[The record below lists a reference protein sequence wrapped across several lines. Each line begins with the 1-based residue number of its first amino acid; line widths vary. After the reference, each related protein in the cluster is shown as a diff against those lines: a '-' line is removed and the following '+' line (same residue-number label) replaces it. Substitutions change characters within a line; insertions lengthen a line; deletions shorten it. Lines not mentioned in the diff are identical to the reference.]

1 MVDLVANDSTN
12 PGKLRIA
19 IVGAGLVGSAALL
32 ALSRLQDVEVVGFE
46 KSPAPREAG
55 AWISLTV
62 TGQLVLTKL
71 ISPEKI
77 NEIVYRPPD
86 RAVYVTRHWRTGEDL
101 VRSYSSEHI
110 KEDFIQAR
118 THRWPLLKLLT
129 DHHPKDAV
137 QYGKQVTGV
146 RTSEVGAKLE
156 FANGRTTSDFDLVVA
171 ADGIYSGIRRQYWPD
186 HHVQFKGAV
195 AYRNVFH
202 KSRVA
207 HIKELHDDSS
217 SWRRDGEV
225 VFLSELGLDQYGVV
239 IIKTEEL
246 DYAATLRWERSISQ
260 EGLNRLRDHYKDWD
274 PVISKVLDT
283 VEDIQ
288 AYPLDTGPWLRELTR
303 EDRVV
308 FIGDASHPTAG
319 AYGAGAAMGF
329 GDAWALYRSLE
340 LTRRRGRQETAGYDL
355 HKALQVFQQT
365 RAPFLLRVEQ
375 QIALDRDTAK
385 YLAEAAGDEDE
396 WKRRFKESG
405 ASIRWLQEHDVELE
419 VLKAAS
425 TVGVWKT

>member
-1 MVDLVANDSTN
+1 M
-12 PGKLRIA
+12 
-19 IVGAGLVGSAALL
+19 

-46 KSPAPREAG
+46 KSPVPREAG

-71 ISPEKI
+71 ISPAKI

-101 VRSYSSEHI
+101 VRQYSSEHI

-129 DHHPKDAV
+129 DHHPKGAV

-146 RTSEVGAKLE
+146 KTSEVGAKLK
-156 FANGRTTSDFDLVVA
+156 FANGGTTSEFDLVVA

-186 HHVQFKGAV
+186 RQVQFKGAV

-239 IIKTEEL
+239 IIKTEEP

-260 EGLNRLRDHYKDWD
+260 RDWTGSEITTKTGTRLFPKFWILWRTFR
-274 PVISKVLDT
+274 P
-283 VEDIQ
+283 
-288 AYPLDTGPWLRELTR
+288 TR
-303 EDRVV
+303 
-308 FIGDASHPTAG
+308 
-319 AYGAGAAMGF
+319 
-329 GDAWALYRSLE
+329 
-340 LTRRRGRQETAGYDL
+340 
-355 HKALQVFQQT
+355 
-365 RAPFLLRVEQ
+365 
-375 QIALDRDTAK
+375 
-385 YLAEAAGDEDE
+385 
-396 WKRRFKESG
+396 
-405 ASIRWLQEHDVELE
+405 
-419 VLKAAS
+419 
-425 TVGVWKT
+425 